1 MERADDVVRGG
12 IEFYI
17 PHKAVVRENAQ
28 STKMRIVYDTS
39 ARANASVPSLN
50 ECREIGPPLQNQLYN
65 LFIRNRFYP
74 VTIAGDLKQALL
86 QIHVRSLTL
95 SLVKRSGKQAS
106 RNLAIH
112 SSTLWFSTVSTP
124 LRRSYQT
131 TSTAIQI
138 GEPGTSRGD
147 RAH

>member
-17 PHKAVVRENAQ
+17 PHKTVVRENAQ
-28 STKMRIVYDTS
+28 STEMRIVNDTS

-95 SLVKRSGKQAS
+95 SLVKRSGKQTRIKSGRSKTNARVVCS
-106 RNLAIH
+106 INRENRE
-112 SSTLWFSTVSTP
+112 
-124 LRRSYQT
+124 LRRLQ
-131 TSTAIQI
+131 
-138 GEPGTSRGD
+138 
-147 RAH
+147 

>member
-17 PHKAVVRENAQ
+17 PHKTVVRENAQ
-28 STKMRIVYDTS
+28 STEMRIVNDTS

-95 SLVKRSGKQAS
+95 SLVKRSGKQTRIKS
-106 RNLAIH
+106 GRSKTNGRVVC
-112 SSTLWFSTVSTP
+112 STGRENREQRR
-124 LRRSYQT
+124 LR
-131 TSTAIQI
+131 
-138 GEPGTSRGD
+138 
-147 RAH
+147 

>member
-17 PHKAVVRENAQ
+17 PHKTVVRENAQ
-28 STKMRIVYDTS
+28 STKMRIVNDTS

-95 SLVKRSGKQAS
+95 SLVKRSGKQTRIKSGRSKTNARVVCS
-106 RNLAIH
+106 INRENRE
-112 SSTLWFSTVSTP
+112 
-124 LRRSYQT
+124 LRRLQ
-131 TSTAIQI
+131 
-138 GEPGTSRGD
+138 
-147 RAH
+147 